1 MLHTAAPRVL
11 FVDDESIN
19 QHIAAEI
26 LQTLG
31 AIVDTADHGLRA
43 LHLIRKEPYAL
54 VFTDVEMPVMDGITL
69 THILR
74 QDSRYEKL
82 PLVACTAVSSREE
95 EDALLAK
102 GFTAVIRKPFDA
114 ESLHEALNKYAAS
127 DKGETPSVPPAP
139 LPLLSGKAVGEDM
152 LQLHGFSIREG
163 LARVMGNFP
172 LYISLLFD
180 FRRELA
186 AAAAD
191 IRHFREREDMPA
203 ILAAVHKLKG
213 ISGNVGATDLY
224 ARIVDIEPRLR
235 IETPETGAN
244 VLDTLERDVTNTLSE
259 LAAAEKALAAA
270 DMVSPAVP
278 APQGAPDVPKLR
290 AALTET
296 LELVRQYNTAAQESF
311 EAARAFLG
319 SQGAADAADIQHA
332 IESFDF
338 DKAQSGI
345 LHLARSLELELGEEH
360 VLP

>member
-1 MLHTAAPRVL
+1 MLQTAAPRVL

-26 LQTLG
+26 LHALG
-31 AIVDTADHGLRA
+31 AVADTAADGLRA
-43 LHLIRKEPYAL
+43 LHLVRNGPYAL

-82 PLVACTAVSSREE
+82 PLVACTAVSTPEE
-95 EDALLAK
+95 ENALLDK
-102 GFTAVIRKPFDA
+102 GFTAVIRKPFDV
-114 ESLHEALNKYAAS
+114 EDLREALDRYAAP
-127 DKGETPSVPPAP
+127 GRRETAPARPAP
-139 LPLLSGKAVGEDM
+139 LPPISGKAVEEDS
-152 LQLHGFSIREG
+152 LQLRGFSIREG

-186 AAAAD
+186 ASSAD
-191 IRHFREREDMPA
+191 IRHFRERGDMPS

-213 ISGNVGATDLY
+213 ISGNVGATELY
-224 ARIVDIEPRLR
+224 ARIVDIEPRLQT
-235 IETPETGAN
+235 ESPESAAGL
-244 VLDTLERDVTNTLSE
+244 LDTLERDVTNTLNE
-259 LAAAEKALAAA
+259 LAVAEKVLAAA
-270 DMVSPAVP
+270 DTSSPNVP
-278 APQGAPDVPKLR
+278 APQGAADFPKLQ
-290 AALTET
+290 AALAET

-319 SQGAADAADIQHA
+319 THGAAEAADIQHA